1 MARTASSN
9 STKPRKSKDNG
20 STHDGETKVQ
30 PELDLE
36 PEPLWKKILLAI
48 PRAFG
53 SGVRAVT
60 GVGEYDPAYRRD
72 GLCFLL
78 LVLAVLFCASEW
90 FRVSGPFGQLLHAI
104 AAGVL
109 GLMSV
114 VLPVLL
120 AAVAFRLMR
129 NSGKGSNNP
138 RVVTG
143 WVLLMWSIC
152 SIIDVAIAA
161 DHTGFD
167 ITILQ
172 SAGGLFGFF
181 LGSPLAWGL
190 SNVFAIIIF
199 VVVGLFSLLMIT
211 GTHVTDLPE
220 DARKIAAKI
229 QRKPYMPMGQ
239 ETDGSA
245 SQFPNEV
252 RVGDTTLAFADGVPS
267 HDGDDDGSDNDQA
280 GDARPSLFARL
291 FGRKSKTEDDK
302 TLDKYA
308 ADDPFDRAASQH
320 GATAET
326 PVVDPMTGEIIGART
341 IASSSY
347 DGRPH
352 LSSPAP
358 AADADD
364 GDASRTR
371 VITSGQTVAMPGGG
385 AVDDP
390 WAPSAAQAGTV
401 ALAGAAGAMGAAG
414 AAGAAAAA
422 AATGAYA
429 GADADGSG
437 VGQGVPNTGGQPN
450 ATAGND
456 TDDDANRP
464 YQLPDLNLLTK
475 GQPHAMRTPANDRV
489 IRALTSTFEQFN
501 VDAKVVGFLRGPSVT
516 QYEVELGPGVK
527 VEKVTNLQR
536 NIAYAVASSDVRI
549 LSPIP
554 GKSAIGIE
562 IPNEDREIVH
572 LGDVLRSDKA
582 VGDPNPMLS
591 GIGKDVEGHFVTADL
606 TKMPHLLVAGAT
618 GSGKSVCTNSIIMS
632 ILYHATP
639 EEVKL
644 ILIDPKIVEFTV
656 YEGIPHLLIPVV
668 TDPKKAAGALN
679 WAVQE
684 MQRRYNLFAENSV
697 RDLGDYNAAA
707 AQPNSPLEPM
717 PQIVVII
724 DELADLMMTT
734 SKEVEDAICRLAQ
747 KARAA
752 GMHLII
758 ATQRPTTDII
768 TGLIKANIPSR
779 IALSVMSQVDSR
791 TILDTGGAEKLLGH
805 GDMLY
810 LPNGKIK
817 PVRVQGCFTSTKEI
831 EKVVDFIKSQTQSEY
846 SNEIMEQV
854 EQNIP
859 VTKAEGKTKEQR
871 KDSGE
876 PEPGSDEDIFERA
889 IEVVVEA
896 GQASTSSLQRRLKL
910 GYARAARIMDELEE
924 KGIIGPYEGAKPRAV
939 LVTKAEWEERK
950 LNGQYDG

>member
-1 MARTASSN
+1 M
-9 STKPRKSKDNG
+9 D
-20 STHDGETKVQ
+20 ET
-30 PELDLE
+30 LS
-36 PEPLWKKILLAI
+36 LA
-48 PRAFG
+48 AQ
-53 SGVRAVT
+53 GVRIEA
-60 GVGEYDPAYRRD
+60 
-72 GLCFLL
+72 
-78 LVLAVLFCASEW
+78 
-90 FRVSGPFGQLLHAI
+90 
-104 AAGVL
+104 
-109 GLMSV
+109 
-114 VLPVLL
+114 
-120 AAVAFRLMR
+120 
-129 NSGKGSNNP
+129 
-138 RVVTG
+138 
-143 WVLLMWSIC
+143 
-152 SIIDVAIAA
+152 
-161 DHTGFD
+161 
-167 ITILQ
+167 
-172 SAGGLFGFF
+172 
-181 LGSPLAWGL
+181 
-190 SNVFAIIIF
+190 
-199 VVVGLFSLLMIT
+199 
-211 GTHVTDLPE
+211 
-220 DARKIAAKI
+220 
-229 QRKPYMPMGQ
+229 
-239 ETDGSA
+239 
-245 SQFPNEV
+245 
-252 RVGDTTLAFADGVPS
+252 
-267 HDGDDDGSDNDQA
+267 
-280 GDARPSLFARL
+280 
-291 FGRKSKTEDDK
+291 
-302 TLDKYA
+302 
-308 ADDPFDRAASQH
+308 
-320 GATAET
+320 
-326 PVVDPMTGEIIGART
+326 
-341 IASSSY
+341 
-347 DGRPH
+347 
-352 LSSPAP
+352 
-358 AADADD
+358 
-364 GDASRTR
+364 
-371 VITSGQTVAMPGGG
+371 
-385 AVDDP
+385 
-390 WAPSAAQAGTV
+390 
-401 ALAGAAGAMGAAG
+401 
-414 AAGAAAAA
+414 
-422 AATGAYA
+422 
-429 GADADGSG
+429 
-437 VGQGVPNTGGQPN
+437 
-450 ATAGND
+450 
-456 TDDDANRP
+456 
-464 YQLPDLNLLTK
+464 
-475 GQPHAMRTPANDRV
+475 
-489 IRALTSTFEQFN
+489 
-501 VDAKVVGFLRGPSVT
+501 
-516 QYEVELGPGVK
+516 
-527 VEKVTNLQR
+527 
-536 NIAYAVASSDVRI
+536 
-549 LSPIP
+549 PIP
-554 GKSAIGIE
+554 GKPAIGIE
-562 IPNEDREIVH
+562 VPNSHKDTVSLREI
-572 LGDVLRSDKA
+572 LESDSFRSSKSKLAFA
-582 VGDPNPMLS
+582 VGRDIAGNAV
-591 GIGKDVEGHFVTADL
+591 IGDIARL
-606 TKMPHLLVAGAT
+606 PHMIIAGAT

-924 KGIIGPYEGAKPRAV
+924 KGIIGPYEGAKPRRV
-939 LVTKAEWEERK
+939 LMSKEQFAERK
-950 LNGQYDG
+950 MRRLQ

>member
-1 MARTASSN
+1 MAADQPLPSELDDMIRN
-9 STKPRKSKDNG
+9 SYSQPQDDAPYTPAYDMDIDIPLPDSEPDNAAIV
-20 STHDGETKVQ
+20 SPDELLQ
-30 PELDLE
+30 DPPELAE
-36 PEPLWKKILLAI
+36 PA
-48 PRAFG
+48 
-53 SGVRAVT
+53 
-60 GVGEYDPAYRRD
+60 
-72 GLCFLL
+72 
-78 LVLAVLFCASEW
+78 
-90 FRVSGPFGQLLHAI
+90 
-104 AAGVL
+104 
-109 GLMSV
+109 
-114 VLPVLL
+114 
-120 AAVAFRLMR
+120 
-129 NSGKGSNNP
+129 
-138 RVVTG
+138 
-143 WVLLMWSIC
+143 
-152 SIIDVAIAA
+152 
-161 DHTGFD
+161 
-167 ITILQ
+167 
-172 SAGGLFGFF
+172 
-181 LGSPLAWGL
+181 
-190 SNVFAIIIF
+190 
-199 VVVGLFSLLMIT
+199 
-211 GTHVTDLPE
+211 
-220 DARKIAAKI
+220 
-229 QRKPYMPMGQ
+229 
-239 ETDGSA
+239 
-245 SQFPNEV
+245 
-252 RVGDTTLAFADGVPS
+252 
-267 HDGDDDGSDNDQA
+267 
-280 GDARPSLFARL
+280 
-291 FGRKSKTEDDK
+291 
-302 TLDKYA
+302 
-308 ADDPFDRAASQH
+308 
-320 GATAET
+320 AET
-326 PVVDPMTGEIIGART
+326 ENPSEPA
-341 IASSSY
+341 
-347 DGRPH
+347 
-352 LSSPAP
+352 AP
-358 AADADD
+358 AAP
-364 GDASRTR
+364 
-371 VITSGQTVAMPGGG
+371 TVPA
-385 AVDDP
+385 
-390 WAPSAAQAGTV
+390 
-401 ALAGAAGAMGAAG
+401 
-414 AAGAAAAA
+414 
-422 AATGAYA
+422 
-429 GADADGSG
+429 
-437 VGQGVPNTGGQPN
+437 
-450 ATAGND
+450 
-456 TDDDANRP
+456 RP
-464 YQLPDLNLLTK
+464 YQIPSIDFLQNGVSRAGD
-475 GQPHAMRTPANDRV
+475 PA
-489 IRALTSTFEQFN
+489 
-501 VDAKVVGFLRGPSVT
+501 VDQEMKEKAGILVDTLKSFGVTVRITGIFRGPSVT
-516 QYEVELGPGVK
+516 RYELQPAAGIK
-527 VEKVTNLQR
+527 VSKITGLADD
-536 NIAYAVASSDVRI
+536 IALSLAAQGVRI
-549 LSPIP
+549 EAPIP
-554 GKSAIGIE
+554 GKPAIGIE
-562 IPNEDREIVH
+562 VPNSHKDTVSLREI
-572 LGDVLRSDKA
+572 LESDSFRSSKSKLAFA
-582 VGDPNPMLS
+582 VGRDIAGNAV
-591 GIGKDVEGHFVTADL
+591 IGDIARL
-606 TKMPHLLVAGAT
+606 PHMIIAGAT

-924 KGIIGPYEGAKPRAV
+924 KGIIGPYEGAKPRRV
-939 LVTKAEWEERK
+939 LMSKEQFAERK
-950 LNGQYDG
+950 MRRLQ